1 MSWRTPGRLSN
12 PSGYLQQRK
21 EEIRAQDRPLIART
35 ETYSNKFKKEGDGYM
50 ISWTR
55 RKS

>member
-21 EEIRAQDRPLIART
+21 EEIRAQDTPLIART
-35 ETYSNKFKKEGDGYM
+35 ETYSNKFK
-50 ISWTR
+50 
-55 RKS
+55 